1 MITSDFHMHTNFLFD
16 SDISPRDMIEG
27 ALAKGLTTICITDHN
42 DKDYPVHEDIGMEGS
57 LFDLDR
63 YFQELGAL
71 REEYADRIDVRIG
84 IEIGLQPHL
93 GEYYKELVSQYPFD
107 FVIGS
112 VHVVNGEDP
121 YYQKM
126 FETRTDEDAYR
137 ETFEVTLEDIES
149 VQDFD
154 VLGHIDYVVRYGK
167 KQAQE
172 YSYRK
177 YADILDEILKKVIS
191 MGKGIEMNMA
201 GFKYGLGFCHPHPDV
216 IRRYRE
222 LGGEVITIG
231 ADGHRPEHIAY
242 DFQKA
247 GDILKGCG
255 FKYYTEFKSRMPI
268 FQQLP

>member
-1 MITSDFHMHTNFLFD
+1 MITSDFHMHTNFSID

-63 YFQELGAL
+63 YFQELGSL

-177 YADILDEILKKVIS
+177 YADILDEILKSDFHGEGDRDEYGRIQVRS
-191 MGKGIEMNMA
+191 RLLPSASGCDQAVQGARRRGDHNRRRRAPA
-201 GFKYGLGFCHPHPDV
+201 GTHCLRFSEGGGHPEGL
-216 IRRYRE
+216 R
-222 LGGEVITIG
+222 L
-231 ADGHRPEHIAY
+231 
-242 DFQKA
+242 
-247 GDILKGCG
+247 
-255 FKYYTEFKSRMPI
+255 
-268 FQQLP
+268 